1 MTSLE
6 YLKGFRAAIR
16 TLIELA
22 EQSNQV
28 GKNKIATKNTIQ
40 WLKLCHEN
48 ADKLS
53 EGRILSLWLK
63 PDGKTFFFKED
74 L

>member
-22 EQSNQV
+22 EQTSTDKSAKVIN
-28 GKNKIATKNTIQ
+28 KNTVQ

-53 EGRILSLWLK
+53 EGRILSLWMK
-63 PDGKTFFFKED
+63 PDKKTLFFKEE
-74 L
+74 

>member
-22 EQSNQV
+22 EQTTD
-28 GKNKIATKNTIQ
+28 KNAKVVNKNTIQ
-40 WLKLCHEN
+40 WLRLCHDN

-53 EGRILSLWLK
+53 EGRILSLWMK
-63 PDGKTFFFKED
+63 PDGKTLFFKEE
-74 L
+74 